1 MCAPKPQRRHPS
13 PRHTVRSLR
22 ALLLKVRDRAEV
34 RRADLTLEKL
44 FAKLLWIS
52 GHINEALR

>member
-1 MCAPKPQRRHPS
+1 MKRTPKQ
-13 PRHTVRSLR
+13 LL
-22 ALLLKVRDRAEV
+22 ALLLKVRDRAEMT
-34 RRADLTLEKL
+34 RDDLTPEKL